1 MFQNSII
8 PNELSLY
15 KFFKQLNFDLYLT
28 KPQLKHLESIMNA
41 MISKGFNGK
50 ISDIAELAPARH
62 RTSITRFLS
71 SNSWDEKHL
80 ERALKA
86 YVVELIWAKSRETKQ
101 PIYFI
106 IDDTISEK
114 TKPSS
119 KAINPI
125 EKCSFHNSHLK
136 GKNVYGHQILVSLL
150 SCDGLVLP
158 YSIDIYD
165 KESMSKIKL
174 TQNLISTLPKPEN
187 KGFVLCDSWY
197 SCKDIFNASEKAGYS
212 YIGSL
217 KTNRVIFPKGHEKLG
232 IKLHQFAKSL
242 SIEDFDLVTVK
253 GKQYYIYNYIGK
265 LKDRKNISIILS
277 YPKDSFHKDKALK
290 AFISL
295 DKTLNP
301 LDTLTQYTDRWAIE
315 PFFRD
320 CKTYLGL
327 DGYQVRSE
335 KSINRYLS
343 IMLVNYT
350 YCKIYSNNSYHFN
363 IGYKAA
369 KKDLEKSKVLY
380 IYESAASG
388 IPIEVIFESLKI
400 AC

>member
-8 PNELSLY
+8 SDKLSIY
-15 KFFKQLNFDLYLT
+15 KFFKKLNFDLYLT
-28 KPQLKHLESIMNA
+28 KPQIQHLENIMNA

-50 ISDIAELAPARH
+50 VSDIAELTPSRH

-71 SNSWDEKHL
+71 NSSWNQKL
-80 ERALKA
+80 LKRSLKA
-86 YVVELIWAKSRETKQ
+86 YTVELIWAKSRETRQ

-119 KAINPI
+119 KAKNPI

-136 GKNVYGHQILVSLL
+136 GKSVYGHQILVSLL

-187 KGFVLCDSWY
+187 KGYVLCDSWY

-212 YIGSL
+212 YIGAL
-217 KTNRVIFPKGHEKLG
+217 KTNRVIFPKGHERLG
-232 IKLHQFAKSL
+232 IKLHQFAASL
-242 SIEDFDLVTVK
+242 NIKDFDLVTVK
-253 GKQYYIYNYIGK
+253 EKQYYIYNYVGK
-265 LKDRKNISIILS
+265 LKDRNNASIVLS
-277 YPKDSFHKDKALK
+277 YPKDAFQKDKALK
-290 AFISL
+290 TFISL
-295 DKTLNP
+295 DKSLTP
-301 LDTLTQYTDRWAIE
+301 LDILTQYTDRWAIE

-335 KSINRYLS
+335 KSINRYLT

-350 YCKIYSNNSYHFN
+350 YCKIYSNDSYHFN
-363 IGYKAA
+363 TGYKAA
-369 KKDLEKSKVLY
+369 KKDLEKSKVIY
-380 IYESAASG
+380 IYQAATSG
-388 IPIEVIFESLKI
+388 TPIEKIFELLKI
-400 AC
+400 A

>member
-1 MFQNSII
+1 MFQNTII
-8 PNELSLY
+8 SNKLSLD
-15 KFFKQLNFDLYLT
+15 KFFKQLNFNLYLT
-28 KPQLKHLESIMNA
+28 KPQLKHLENIMNA
-41 MISKGFNGK
+41 MMSKGFKGK
-50 ISDIAELAPARH
+50 ISDIAELASARH

-71 SNSWDEKHL
+71 NNSWNEKYL
-80 ERALKA
+80 ERALKD
-86 YVVELIWAKSRETKQ
+86 YTVELIWSRSRKTNQ

-174 TQNLISTLPKPEN
+174 AQNLIATLPKPEN
-187 KGFVLCDSWY
+187 RGYVLCDSWY
-197 SCKDIFNASEKAGYS
+197 SCKDIFNTSEKYGYS
-212 YIGSL
+212 YIGAL
-217 KTNRVIFPKGHEKLG
+217 KTNRVIFPKGYERLG
-232 IKLHQFAKSL
+232 IKLHQFATTL
-242 SIEDFDLVTVK
+242 NIEDFDLVTVK
-253 GKQYYIYNYIGK
+253 GTQYYVYNYVGN
-265 LKDRKNISIILS
+265 LKDRNNVSIILS
-277 YPKDSFHKDKALK
+277 YPKDSFQKDKALK
-290 AFISL
+290 AFISF
-295 DKTLNP
+295 DKTLNN
-301 LDTLTQYTDRWAIE
+301 LDVLTQYTDRWAIE

-335 KSINRYLS
+335 KSIHRYLI
-343 IMLVNYT
+343 IMIVNYT
-350 YCKIYSNNSYHFN
+350 YCKMYSKDSYHFN
-363 IGYKAA
+363 IGYKEA
-369 KKDLEKSKVLY
+369 KKDLQKSKVIY
-380 IYESAASG
+380 IYEAAASG
-388 IPIEVIFESLKI
+388 TPIEEIFKSLKI